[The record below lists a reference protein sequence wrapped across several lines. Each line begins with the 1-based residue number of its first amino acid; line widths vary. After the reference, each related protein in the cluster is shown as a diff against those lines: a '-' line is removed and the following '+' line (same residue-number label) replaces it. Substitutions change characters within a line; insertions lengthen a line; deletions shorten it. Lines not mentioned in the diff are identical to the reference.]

1 MEIGIAEILHYN
13 KNTRKPNN
21 EHVTGTDMDIFELI
35 HD

>member
-13 KNTRKPNN
+13 KNTSKPNK